1 MLEVKNISAYYED
14 AQALEDVSL
23 QMPFNGITALLGPN
37 AAGKSTTLRVIS
49 GLIPAKTGT
58 ITFNGQSVH
67 KLTAQQ
73 RVRLGIVHVPEGRKL
88 FGSLTVEE
96 NLILGGYTT
105 RKDRKTQSRLDAIYD
120 HFPRLAERRNQEAG
134 LMSGGEQQMCAV
146 GRGLMSEPKALMI
159 DEMSLGLAPVI
170 VTQMFSIVKDIAAS
184 GVGVLLVE
192 QHVKNALEVADFATI
207 IDGGISRVSGTAA
220 ELRES
225 DIVRES
231 YLGT

>member
-1 MLEVKNISAYYED
+1 MLEVKNISAYYGD

-96 NLILGGYTT
+96 NLILGGYTK
-105 RKDRKTQSRLDAIYD
+105 RKDRKTQSRLDGIYD

-170 VTQMFSIVKDIAAS
+170 VTQMFAIVKDIAAS

>member
-1 MLEVKNISAYYED
+1 MLEVKNISAYYGD

-49 GLIPAKTGT
+49 GLIPAKTGD
-58 ITFNGQSVH
+58 IQFNGQSV
-67 KLTAQQ
+67 LRLSPQQ

-96 NLILGGYTT
+96 NLILGGYVT
-105 RKDRKTQSRLDAIYD
+105 RKDSKMQSRLDAIYD

-146 GRGLMSEPKALMI
+146 GRGLMAEPKALLI

-170 VTQMFSIVKDIAAS
+170 VTQMFSIVRDIAS
-184 GVGVLLVE
+184 TGVGVLLVE

-207 IDGGISRVSGTAA
+207 IDGGQTRVTGTAA
-220 ELRES
+220 DLRES
-225 DIVRES
+225 DLVRES
-231 YLGT
+231 YLGK

>member
-1 MLEVKNISAYYED
+1 MLEVKNISAYYGD

>member
-1 MLEVKNISAYYED
+1 MLEVKNISAYYGD

-49 GLIPAKTGT
+49 GLIPAKTGD
-58 ITFNGQSVH
+58 IQFNGQSV
-67 KLTAQQ
+67 LRLSPQQ

-96 NLILGGYTT
+96 NLILGGYVT
-105 RKDRKTQSRLDAIYD
+105 RKDSKMQSRLDAIYD

-146 GRGLMSEPKALMI
+146 GRGLMAEPKALLI

-170 VTQMFSIVKDIAAS
+170 VTQMFSIVRDIAS
-184 GVGVLLVE
+184 TGVGVLLVE

-207 IDGGISRVSGTAA
+207 IDGGKTRVTGTAA
-220 ELRES
+220 DLRES
-225 DIVRES
+225 DLVRES
-231 YLGT
+231 YLGK